1 MQPPLTPTAR
11 VVLGM
16 LAVGR
21 RTGYDIKRAVESST
35 RFFWGASFGQ
45 IYPELERLRGAGLV
59 ELDADV
65 DGAASRRR
73 THRLTPAGQAALR
86 AWLVDDAEPHFLYRD
101 EALLR
106 LFFGD
111 LLTSDEVL
119 AHVRRTRA
127 LLERDAE
134 RVRTEV
140 LPAAREGSRA
150 GRPLALETARFG
162 LELTEWMATWYAD
175 LEHRLLDSEPVGV
188 PAAHRAQAIMEVL
201 TDDVQGA

>member
-106 LFFGD
+106 LF
-111 LLTSDEVL
+111 TEDEVL

-127 LLERDAE
+127 LLEHDAE
-134 RVRTEV
+134 RVRTQV

-175 LEHRLLDSEPVGV
+175 LEHRLLDSASAEV
-188 PAAHRAQAIMEVL
+188 PAAQPGPGSHG
-201 TDDVQGA
+201 GAD